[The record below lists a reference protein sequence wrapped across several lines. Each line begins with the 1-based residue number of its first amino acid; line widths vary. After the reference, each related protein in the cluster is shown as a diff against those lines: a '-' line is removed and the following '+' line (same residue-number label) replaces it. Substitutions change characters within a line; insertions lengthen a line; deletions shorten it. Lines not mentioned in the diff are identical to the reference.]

1 MATIYG
7 QFRTLDQVWPR
18 GDDAEIFDADA
29 DITELCNDGWEI
41 QHIAVHVDTTQS
53 DHDYVHRVVVIAYSQ
68 PSPGPFL
75 HGRNSD
81 WLNWGIFDTGRITPE
96 QRDLDRAL
104 DQVRQLARLRF
115 EQAQKE
121 IRDNPKSAHK
131 GHYEIDAERAN
142 TVLRWCFVE
151 QMRINP
157 D

>member
-41 QHIAVHVDTTQS
+41 QHIAVHVDTTQ
-53 DHDYVHRVVVIAYSQ
+53 
-68 PSPGPFL
+68 
-75 HGRNSD
+75 SD